1 MTAKRKRFIAG
12 ATCPVCHSSDTLAV
26 WREENSDR
34 VGCVKCGYS
43 QRQDDEMI
51 SAKNRTR
58 NTLSVFFIRSNVI
71 DRFFTA
77 KAYIRAVFG

>member
-26 WREENSDR
+26 WREESSDR
-34 VGCVKCGYS
+34 GGCVKCGYS

-51 SAKNRTR
+51 SAKKPDKEHIIGI
-58 NTLSVFFIRSNVI
+58 FHPE
-71 DRFFTA
+71 
-77 KAYIRAVFG
+77 

>member
-1 MTAKRKRFIAG
+1 MNNRGNDPMTAKRKRFIAG
-12 ATCPVCHSSDTLAV
+12 ATCPVCHSGDTLAV

-51 SAKNRTR
+51 SAKRPDKEHIIGI
-58 NTLSVFFIRSNVI
+58 FHPE
-71 DRFFTA
+71 
-77 KAYIRAVFG
+77 